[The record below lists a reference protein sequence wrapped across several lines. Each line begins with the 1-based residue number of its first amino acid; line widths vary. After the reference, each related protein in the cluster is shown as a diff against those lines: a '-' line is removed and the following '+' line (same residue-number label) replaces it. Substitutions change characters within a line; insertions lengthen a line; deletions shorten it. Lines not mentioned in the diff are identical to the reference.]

1 MPRHVLEAGQ
11 APGGLFACFSG
22 DQLDIPQLPRQTW
35 WPSRWWRH
43 HQIVVEHNHFL
54 HRAAASS
61 HPEFLRRGIS
71 LIQPLSN
78 TMRARDAPPH
88 RTLSLLLFLLLELRA
103 AHHCKFAANLALRT
117 SCELPTLEQTNS
129 LSKRKIVKKSYSL
142 FIFFSRD
149 SKKIQGI
156 HFMNG
161 APFLHENFMKI
172 S

>member
-43 HQIVVEHNHFL
+43 HQILVEHNHFL
-54 HRAAASS
+54 LRAAASS

-71 LIQPLSN
+71 LIQPLSK
-78 TMRARDAPPH
+78 TMRAGDAPPH
-88 RTLSLLLFLLLELRA
+88 RTLSRLLFFLLQLRA
-103 AHHCKFAANLALRT
+103 AHHCKFAANFALRT

-129 LSKRKIVKKSYSL
+129 LFFFRESFFSFLFLGYGGQAVVCISL
-142 FIFFSRD
+142 FLSLSLSLSTYIY
-149 SKKIQGI
+149 I
-156 HFMNG
+156 HT
-161 APFLHENFMKI
+161 
-172 S
+172 